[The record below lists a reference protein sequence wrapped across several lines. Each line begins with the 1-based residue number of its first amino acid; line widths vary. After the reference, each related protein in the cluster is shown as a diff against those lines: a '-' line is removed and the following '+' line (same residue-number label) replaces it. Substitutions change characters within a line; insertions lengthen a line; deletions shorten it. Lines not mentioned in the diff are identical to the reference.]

1 VLVRGQEQEEMGKG
15 AEQAHVYTWE
25 EVQEHSHKNDQWLV
39 IDRKVYDVTNWAKR
53 HPGGSEPFI
62 AFHPDQTFV
71 QKFLK
76 PLLVGEL
83 ATHEPSQD
91 SNKNT
96 AVVADLRELVT
107 HLRNKGMFVARP
119 WFFGLHMAQ
128 ILLLEGGAWLLLWLW
143 GTAGVWSPL
152 SSDVWSVPFNAM
164 SLQVQVSWLQH
175 DLGHSSVFKTT
186 SWNHI
191 AQRVLMGHIKGVSA
205 QWWNHRHFQHH
216 AKPNVFSKDPDIKMV
231 KLLVVG
237 NVQPVEYGIKKI
249 KFLPYHYQHKYF
261 FLSMHASIAQRNWE
275 DLAWAL
281 SFYLRYFM
289 CYVPLYGVLGTMA
302 LLISVRFLESHWFV
316 WVSQMSH
323 LPMNIDHE
331 KHKDWLSMQLSATC
345 NVEQSAFN
353 DWFTGHLNFRLNI
366 SNLFP
371 TMPRHN
377 YHQVAPLVKAL
388 CEKHGIL
395 YQEKSMG
402 TAMADV
408 YRSLKNSGELW
419 LDAYLHK

>member
-1 VLVRGQEQEEMGKG
+1 
-15 AEQAHVYTWE
+15 
-25 EVQEHSHKNDQWLV
+25 
-39 IDRKVYDVTNWAKR
+39 
-53 HPGGSEPFI
+53 
-62 AFHPDQTFV
+62 
-71 QKFLK
+71 
-76 PLLVGEL
+76 
-83 ATHEPSQD
+83 
-91 SNKNT
+91 
-96 AVVADLRELVT
+96 
-107 HLRNKGMFVARP
+107 KGMFVARP

-128 ILLLEGGAWLLLWLW
+128 ILLLEGGAWLLLC
-143 GTAGVWSPL
+143 
-152 SSDVWSVPFNAM
+152 SDVWSVPFNAM

-231 KLLVVG
+231 KLLV
-237 NVQPVEYGIKKI
+237 YGIKKI

-261 FLSMHASIAQRNWE
+261 FLMTTGASLRSHRYYDVLNQSPCSLK

-289 CYVPLYGVLGTMA
+289 CYVPLYGVLGKVYCA
-302 LLISVRFLESHWFV
+302 FRFLESHWFV

-366 SNLFP
+366 SKSPQLLCAHTPLPDEHTYLFP